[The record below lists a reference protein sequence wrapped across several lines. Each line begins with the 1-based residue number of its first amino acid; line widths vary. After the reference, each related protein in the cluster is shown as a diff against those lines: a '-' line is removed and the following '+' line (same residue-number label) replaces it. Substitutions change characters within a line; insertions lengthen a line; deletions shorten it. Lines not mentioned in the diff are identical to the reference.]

1 MLLDSDVG
9 SNDEDDDD
17 DDEDEEEEEEETIQQ
32 SHVEIVDRHFRTQQ
46 LKLTKRFLKINS
58 SEVLR
63 FKLH

>member
-1 MLLDSDVG
+1 MVKCP
-9 SNDEDDDD
+9 
-17 DDEDEEEEEEETIQQ
+17 DDEDEDEKEETIQQ

>member
-1 MLLDSDVG
+1 MVKCP
-9 SNDEDDDD
+9 DD
-17 DDEDEEEEEEETIQQ
+17 EEEEETIQQ
-32 SHVEIVDRHFRTQQ
+32 SHVEIVDRNFRTQQ

>member
-1 MLLDSDVG
+1 MVKCP
-9 SNDEDDDD
+9 
-17 DDEDEEEEEEETIQQ
+17 DDEDEEEEEETIQQ

>member
-1 MLLDSDVG
+1 MVKCP
-9 SNDEDDDD
+9 D
-17 DDEDEEEEEEETIQQ
+17 DDEHEEEEETIQQ